1 MSFLSFFK
9 RTLFLLVLCTFSL
22 GAASISENDINA
34 INERQDTIDR
44 KKSELEKLQ
53 KTLSREN
60 SIWIKSYDSYSAYRE
75 ARKSL
80 REVKWR
86 INQLEDSRSTSEH
99 KLELEALQAK
109 EKILTDQANLLQGQ
123 GTSPFMALLKPDEAG
138 VLPSVTNPFEIVMG
152 LSYVKRLN
160 SQFRDYTVRA
170 EDLQDIIVN
179 LERQAQL
186 NKELTQLEPK
196 EQKHWTNLEN
206 TLLRVEKF
214 KLALDTLKTT
224 TKVYEKR
231 IESTEAKINKEIK
244 DQSYKLLT
252 LFVFVV
258 ILLLIS
264 FLIKRTAKHYVTD
277 NERFYMINKIV
288 TLISVTLIAIVAM
301 FSYIDNVGYFATV
314 IGFASAGL
322 AIAMRDW
329 FMSLFGWVVI
339 FVGGSIHVGDRV
351 RVVKEGMEYVGDVLD
366 ISPLRITLMEDVTLT
381 TIQVNR
387 RAGRIIFVPN
397 NYIFTSMIANYS
409 HASLKT
415 VWDGI
420 DIMITFDSNH
430 KKAVHIVKE
439 ICRKYSKGYTDI
451 TRKQLNKLRDRYSLK
466 NSNVEPRVFTF
477 IESNG
482 IKVSAWYLTNA
493 YATLTLRST
502 ISGDI
507 IDAFNAES
515 DITIAYPTQT
525 FYTAPIPPKSLPK
538 VEEV

>member
-1 MSFLSFFK
+1 MKLLFVFK
-9 RTLFLLVLCTFSL
+9 SILLVIFFSTL
-22 GAASISENDINA
+22 SWGALPVEQGDINTNTEHQEN
-34 INERQDTIDR
+34 INS
-44 KKSELEKLQ
+44 KKNELEKLQ
-53 KTLSREN
+53 KTLSKEN
-60 SIWIKSYDSYSAYRE
+60 SIWIKSYDSYGAYRE

-86 INQLEDSRSTSEH
+86 INELEDSRSTSER

-109 EKILTDQANLLQGQ
+109 ERILTDQVNLLQAQ

-138 VLPSVTNPFEIVMG
+138 ALPSVTNPFEIVMG

-170 EDLQDIIVN
+170 EDLQDIIAN

-186 NKELTQLEPK
+186 NKDLAQLEPK
-196 EQKHWTNLEN
+196 EQKYWTALEN
-206 TLLRVEKF
+206 MRLRIEKF
-214 KLALDTLKTT
+214 KLALDTLNATT
-224 TKVYEKR
+224 RVYEKR

-244 DQSYKLLT
+244 DQLYKLLT
-252 LFVFVV
+252 LFVVVV

-264 FLIKRTAKHYVTD
+264 FLIKRTVKHYVID
-277 NERFYMINKIV
+277 NERFYTVNKIV
-288 TLISVTLIAIVAM
+288 TLISVTLITIVVL

-314 IGFASAGL
+314 LGFASAGL

-329 FMSLFGWVVI
+329 FMSLFGWIVI
-339 FVGGSIHVGDRV
+339 FVGGSIHVGDRI
-351 RVVKEGMEYVGDVLD
+351 RVVKEGMEYVGDILD

-420 DIMITFDSNH
+420 DIMITFDSDH

-439 ICRKYSKGYTDI
+439 ICRKYSKGYTEI

-482 IKVSAWYLTNA
+482 VKISGWYLTNA

-507 IDAFNAES
+507 VDAFNAES

-525 FYTAPIPPKSLPK
+525 FYTGPIPPKLLPK
-538 VEEV
+538 VEEL